1 MEPQK
6 NRQFNSPLL
15 PALEVRERKLPLSR
29 VRKYLSIVFVF
40 VLVVLCIQFYNAKQP
55 KVVVKGSDA
64 WNRLEAAGMIKNIEV
79 SETELYSNG
88 YVLKVVGLASNPYN
102 SELITKVSADL
113 INKGGKVY
121 HKCSG
126 FSEPI
131 PAKSETQFKFHCANI
146 KDIDYKNHA
155 SAKIYTDF

>member
-1 MEPQK
+1 MSRIQK
-6 NRQFNSPLL
+6 FLIIIFIS
-15 PALEVRERKLPLSR
+15 
-29 VRKYLSIVFVF
+29 
-40 VLVVLCIQFYNAKQP
+40 VLVVLGINIYNAKQP
-55 KVVVKGSDA
+55 KTVLKGTEE
-64 WNRLEAAGMIKNIEV
+64 WKCLEAAGMIKNIEV

-88 YVLKVVGLASNPYN
+88 YVLQVVGLASNPFN
-102 SELITKVSADL
+102 SQLITKVSADL
-113 INKGGKVY
+113 INNDGEVY

-155 SAKIYTDF
+155 SVKIYTDF